1 MMITRQHRA
10 LHLVDVENL
19 VGSGRP
25 TVRDLG
31 VVHRL
36 YRELQLLRRQ
46 DHVVVACNPYIAVD
60 VAGQWAPA
68 RLRVGHGPSGADLQL
83 LDVALH
89 ERVTT
94 RFNHV
99 VIASG
104 DGVFTDIAVGL
115 QAAGLPVTVVSRRD
129 HLALRLRMAATRVLY
144 LDEPPAAV
152 ATPATTIRKAA

>member
-1 MMITRQHRA
+1 MMTTRQPRT

-25 TVRDLG
+25 TIRDLA

-36 YRELQLLRRQ
+36 YRELQLVGGQ

-68 RLRVGHGPSGADLQL
+68 RLRVGHGPSGADRQL

-89 ERVTT
+89 ERITA
-94 RFNHV
+94 RFDHV

-104 DGVFTDIAVGL
+104 DRVFTDTAVGL

-129 HLALRLRMAATRVLY
+129 RLALRLRMAATQVRY

-152 ATPATTIRKAA
+152 AAPATMLRKVA